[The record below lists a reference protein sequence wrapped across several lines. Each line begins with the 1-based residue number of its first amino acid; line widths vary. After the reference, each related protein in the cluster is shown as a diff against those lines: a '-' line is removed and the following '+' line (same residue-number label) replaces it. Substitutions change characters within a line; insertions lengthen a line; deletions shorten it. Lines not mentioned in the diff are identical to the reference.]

1 MVSEAWQVDVVWLS
15 LAFLS
20 GLAVKKIN
28 LPPLIGFMLTGFIL
42 KGSGITQGHIS
53 EVLDAIS
60 DLGVMLLLF
69 TIGLKVKVKNL
80 IKKEIWLSASA
91 HMLIT
96 VVFFSIFIFLLSILG
111 LPAFA
116 GISPLSA
123 AMMGFALSF
132 SSTVFVVKVLEEKGE
147 LNSFHGKIAIGILVM
162 QDIFAVIFI
171 SISAGKWPG
180 IWVLALPLILYVLKK
195 ILYRILDATGHG
207 ELLTIF
213 GFFATFTAGA
223 VSFSFVGL
231 KADLGAL
238 VIGMLLVGHPKAD
251 ELYDRMMG
259 FKDFFLIAF
268 FVNIGLS
275 GSITPHAFLI
285 ALLLLPFIFAKAGL
299 FIWLLSRFDIRPRTG
314 FLTAAS
320 MSNYS
325 EFALIVGV
333 IAVKSGLLTGEWL
346 VALAILMSLS
356 FLVSSPINRYAHDLF
371 DRYKPFFMQ
380 MNSKQ
385 AVCQDDEP
393 IHLGNSEYVVVSMG
407 TLGVPAY
414 DYLEKKYPG
423 KVLGLDYNHDKVE
436 MQQKAGRNA
445 VWCDTTDLQ
454 FWQNADFYNVKMMLF
469 AMSDFESNVNS
480 IKELNRS
487 RKKNFLLGVIYHYPE
502 EKQRLE
508 KLGVDFT
515 YSYKE
520 RVGKDFAEE
529 FLMESDLIIA
539 DKVG

>member
-1 MVSEAWQVDVVWLS
+1 
-15 LAFLS
+15 
-20 GLAVKKIN
+20 
-28 LPPLIGFMLTGFIL
+28 
-42 KGSGITQGHIS
+42 
-53 EVLDAIS
+53 
-60 DLGVMLLLF
+60 MLLLF

-80 IKKEIWLSASA
+80 IKKEIWLSATA
-91 HMLIT
+91 HMIIT
-96 VVFFSIFIFLLSILG
+96 IIVFSLLIFILSVIG
-111 LPAFA
+111 IPAFT

-123 AMMGFALSF
+123 ALAGFALSF
-132 SSTVFVVKVLEEKGE
+132 SSTVFVIKVLEEKGE

-162 QDIFAVIFI
+162 QDVFAVIFI
-171 SISAGKWPG
+171 TLSAGKWPS
-180 IWVLALPLILYVLKK
+180 IWILALPLILFILQK
-195 ILYRILDATGHG
+195 ILYRILDSTGHG

-223 VSFSFVGL
+223 VSFSLVGL

-275 GSITPHAFLI
+275 GSITSHALII
-285 ALLLLPFIFAKAGL
+285 ALLILPFIFAKAGL
-299 FIWLLSRFDIRPRTG
+299 FLWILSRFDIRPRTG
-314 FLTAAS
+314 FLTALSLA
-320 MSNYS
+320 NYS
-325 EFALIVGV
+325 EFGLIVGV
-333 IAVKSGLLTGEWL
+333 IAVKDNILTNEWL

-356 FLVSSPINRYAHDLF
+356 FLISSPLNRYAHDIF
-371 DRYKPFFMQ
+371 DRYKPLLMKL
-380 MNSKQ
+380 NSK

-393 IHLGNSEYVVVSMG
+393 VHLGVSEYIVVSMG

-414 DYLEKKYPG
+414 DYLNKKYPD

-436 MQQKAGRNA
+436 LQQRAGRNA
-445 VWCDTTDLQ
+445 LWCDTTDLQ
-454 FWQNADFYNVKMMLF
+454 FWQHADFYNVKMMLF

-487 RKKNFLLGVIYHYPE
+487 RKKNFLVGVIYHYPE
-502 EKQRLE
+502 ERELLE

-529 FLMESDLIIA
+529 FLAESEQIIA
-539 DKVG
+539 EKIG

>member
-1 MVSEAWQVDVVWLS
+1 MGIEAWQVDIIWLS

-28 LPPLIGFMLTGFIL
+28 LPPLIGFLLTGFIL
-42 KGSGITQGHIS
+42 KGSGLTQGHIS

-80 IKKEIWLSASA
+80 VKKEVWLSASA
-91 HMLIT
+91 HMVIT
-96 VVFFSIFIFLLSILG
+96 VIVLSIFIYLLSIIG
-111 LPAFA
+111 LPALT

-123 AMMGFALSF
+123 ALVGFALSF

-147 LNSFHGKIAIGILVM
+147 LNSFHGKISIGILVM

-171 SISAGKWPG
+171 TLSAGKWPS
-180 IWVLALPLILYVLKK
+180 IWVLTLPLILYVLKK
-195 ILYRILDATGHG
+195 ILYRILDSAGHG

-223 VSFSFVGL
+223 VSFSLVGL

-238 VIGMLLVGHPKAD
+238 VIGMLLVGHSKAD

-275 GSITPHAFLI
+275 GSITPNALII
-285 ALLLLPFIFAKAGL
+285 ALLLLPFIFVKAGL
-299 FIWLLSRFDIRPRTG
+299 FVWLLSRFDIRPRTG
-314 FLTAAS
+314 FLTALS
-320 MSNYS
+320 MANYS

-333 IAVKSGLLTGEWL
+333 IAVKDQLLTGEWL

-356 FLVSSPINRYAHDLF
+356 FLVSSPLNRYAHDIF
-371 DRYKPFFMQ
+371 DRYKPYFMQ
-380 MNSKQ
+380 LNPKT
-385 AVCQDDEP
+385 VCQDDEP
-393 IHLGNSEYVVVSMG
+393 VHLGESEYIVVSMG

-414 DYLEKKYPG
+414 DYLNKKYPG

-436 MQQKAGRNA
+436 VQQQAGRNA
-445 VWCDTTDLQ
+445 LWCDTTDLQ
-454 FWQNADFYNVKMMLF
+454 FWQNANFYNVKMMLF

-487 RKKNFLLGVIYHYPE
+487 RKKNFLVGVIYHYPE
-502 EKQRLE
+502 ERELLE

-529 FLMESDLIIA
+529 FLEERELILAEKI
-539 DKVG
+539 G